1 MKRIKNLGLAM
12 VMALAL
18 TAVVGAAGASAA
30 EFVSEKGSATLSSSE
45 GATQSLKF
53 SGVGTKC
60 GAQPLEGTAT
70 TFPQN
75 KVELTAK
82 DSICE
87 MFGTVP
93 LKGNG
98 CKFTYR
104 PGKETSPGVF
114 DGAFDIG
121 PANCGPMQIGVPGAF
136 CTVTIGAQSNLAASY
151 QNIGSGKERS
161 VQVTIKVANLK
172 YAQTAGTC
180 PKETLENGTWTGG
193 WVIKGSDAFGRVGI
207 HLEANGGQALPTK
220 GIGIGS
226 SWLYGSV
233 PGLEA
238 GSAPLS
244 VVGQKGSIRHLI
256 KTQVGTVE
264 CATDTFN
271 STLSASYQTQWS
283 VQPEYSGCKVIGVA
297 GAVKMNGCTYTFN
310 VLNQPPVGSAYAGHM
325 DIACPAGKAIEI
337 TAGASI
343 IQCTITIPAQTTD
356 SGGLTFTN
364 ESATTTI
371 GLELSIKGI
380 DYHAQKGEGAAA
392 CITGDYTTGTYTGS
406 NTLVGS

>member
-18 TAVVGAAGASAA
+18 IAVVGAAGASAA
-30 EFVSEKGSATLSSSE
+30 QFEGEKSPATLSSVE
-45 GATQSLKF
+45 GEAQWLKF
-53 SGVGTKC
+53 SGVGTRC
-60 GAQPLEGTAT
+60 GAQPLEGTSTA
-70 TFPQN
+70 FPQS

-82 DSICE
+82 DSTCE

-114 DGAFDIG
+114 SGALDIG
-121 PANCGPMQIGVPGAF
+121 PAKCGPMQIGEPGAF

-151 QNIGSGKERS
+151 ENIGSGKERS
-161 VQVTIKVANLK
+161 VKVAVSTASLK

-180 PKETLENGTWTGG
+180 SKGTFENGTWSGG
-193 WVIKGSDAFGRVGI
+193 WVIQGSNASGRVGI
-207 HLEANGGQALPTK
+207 HLEGGGQALPTA
-220 GIGIGS
+220 GIRIG
-226 SWLYGSV
+226 GFV
-233 PGLEA
+233 PGLET

-244 VVGQKGSIRHLI
+244 VVGQKASIKHLI

-264 CATDTFN
+264 CTTDTFN
-271 STLSASYQTQWS
+271 STLSATYQTQWS
-283 VQPEYSGCKVIGVA
+283 VQPEYSGCTVIGIA

-310 VLNQPPVGSAYAGHM
+310 VLNEPPVGSAYGGHM

-337 TAGASI
+337 TAGTSI
-343 IQCTITIPAQTTD
+343 ITLHDHDPGADDRQRRAD
-356 SGGLTFTN
+356 VYKR
-364 ESATTTI
+364 I
-371 GLELSIKGI
+371 GDHDDRARTVDKRHRLSRPKRRRRRSLHHG
-380 DYHAQKGEGAAA
+380 
-392 CITGDYTTGTYTGS
+392 
-406 NTLVGS
+406 